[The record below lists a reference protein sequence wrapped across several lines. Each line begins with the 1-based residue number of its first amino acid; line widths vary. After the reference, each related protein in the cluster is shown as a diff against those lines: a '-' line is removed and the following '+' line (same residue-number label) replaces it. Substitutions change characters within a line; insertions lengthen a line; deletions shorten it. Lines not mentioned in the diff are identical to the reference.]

1 MDNIF
6 LQTSALLAVTV
17 SIAFIVRF
25 LRQPLLVAYIIAG
38 IVAGPL
44 FFDFLHGDAELFH
57 AFSEFGVV
65 LLLFL
70 VGLSLNFDH
79 IKKIGKASATVGISQ
94 FVFTSVI
101 GFFILQALNF
111 SFISS
116 LYIAIAITF
125 SSTIIIV
132 KLLSEK
138 KDTQTVYGRHV
149 TGLMI
154 VQDLIAIT
162 VMIVITSLKNGNDV
176 VTALS
181 TLGIKFLALV
191 GVVVLLAK
199 YALPPILDKVAKNGE
214 FLFIFTIAWCFGIAS
229 LLLWLGFSVEIGAII
244 AGLSLGSSPYQPEI
258 SSRIKP
264 LRDFFIMV
272 FFVILGSEMQIANM
286 HTILVPGA
294 ILSAFVL
301 IGNTFILYSVFRLLK
316 FTRRNSFLSGLTA
329 SQVSEF
335 GFIVLFTGIGA
346 GQIGNS
352 DLQLFTLVALITIFF
367 SSYAVTYNEQL
378 YRFLLPV
385 FRLFGKDKHQQREEE
400 LEPYTV
406 WVFGYHRIGWKVC
419 ETLLEK
425 KIRFA
430 VVDFDPNSISKLKHR
445 GIPAFFG
452 DAADVEF
459 LNSLPLEKSKMV
471 ISTLPEVDD
480 QVTLTKYIR
489 SKTSKTLVI
498 TNLYQL
504 MYLDDLYEAGA
515 NYVMMSHLLVG
526 NWISDVLSDDPWTK
540 HRFNK
545 LKKEQK
551 TQLKVRF
558 SQGEMN

>member
-6 LQTSALLAVTV
+6 LQISALMAITV
-17 SIAFIVRF
+17 SIAFVVKF
-25 LRQPLLVAYIIAG
+25 LRQPLLIAYIVAG
-38 IVAGPL
+38 IVSGPL
-44 FFDFLHGDAELFH
+44 FLNFLHGDTELFH

-79 IKKIGKASATVGISQ
+79 IKKIGKSATIVGTSQ
-94 FVFTSVI
+94 FAFTAIV
-101 GFFILQALNF
+101 GYLLLTLLGLQM
-111 SFISS
+111 ISA

-132 KLLSEK
+132 KLLAEK

-149 TGLMI
+149 IGVMV
-154 VQDLIAIT
+154 VQDLIAIA
-162 VMIVITSLKNGNDV
+162 VMLVITSLQGGGDLV
-176 VTALS
+176 ATFTTVTVKL
-181 TLGIKFLALV
+181 LALGAFV
-191 GVVVLLAK
+191 SLLAR
-199 YALPPILDKVAKNGE
+199 YALPRILDKVAESGE

-229 LLLWLGFSVEIGAII
+229 LLLWLGFSLEIGAII

-272 FFVILGSEMQIANM
+272 FFIILGSEMVVGELS
-286 HTILVPGA
+286 TIILPGA
-294 ILSAFVL
+294 VLALFILL
-301 IGNTFILYSVFRLLK
+301 GNTFILYIVLRWLG
-316 FTRRNSFLSGLTA
+316 FTRRNSFLAGLTA

-335 GFIVLFTGIGA
+335 GFIVLFTGVSA
-346 GQIGNS
+346 GHITGTE
-352 DLQLFTLVALITIFF
+352 LPLFTVVALITIFL
-367 SSYAVTYNEQL
+367 SSYAITYNEQL
-378 YRFLLPV
+378 YRFMIP
-385 FRLFGKDKHQQREEE
+385 FFNIFGKDKHQQREET

-406 WVFGYHRIGWKVC
+406 WIFGYHRIGWRIC
-419 ETLLEK
+419 ETLK
-425 KIRFA
+425 NKNIRFA
-430 VVDFDPNSISKLKHR
+430 VVDFDPKAISKLKHK
-445 GIPAFFG
+445 GIPAYFG

-459 LNSLPLEKSKMV
+459 LESLPLEKAKMI

-480 QVTLTKYIR
+480 QVTMVKHVR
-489 SKTSKTLVI
+489 NKTNKTMII

-504 MYLDDLYEAGA
+504 MYLDDLYNAGS

-526 NWISDVLSDDPWTK
+526 AWISDILRDAPWTK
-540 HRFNK
+540 TQFNK

-551 TQLKVRF
+551 DQLKLRMT
-558 SQGEMN
+558 STGHL